1 MTTTLTINP
10 ELRDLLPPLS
20 PKQFGRLEAEIIR
33 DGCTTPLTVWNDT
46 IIDGHNRY
54 VICTRHNISF
64 QKIQTEFSSLDEAK
78 LWMWTHQ
85 DGRRNLTRFGRVE
98 FALKIKD
105 VIATQS
111 KERQRAAGGDRKSDR
126 KKSLGQNSAQAI
138 SSQKR
143 TRQQIADF
151 AGVSHDTVDRVEFLL
166 THANADTINALRWE
180 AKETSINKEFTRLK
194 AELDAKKPA
203 KPKQTKTFT
212 SSTTPKTASKEAQ
225 SESDTKSTQSASS
238 KTQAKSKTQATFTEA
253 TDTTETENPIERPT
267 VIAPLWKGVK
277 EQQTYSCGVRF
288 EPDPDDDFF
297 DWITREE
304 REEMRKQQE
313 ESPALKLVPLIRNYT
328 IQSIPEHDPQYLVS
342 CLFSLF
348 QPLYREKLLYAL
360 ARKMLA
366 KNEAEAVRKFLATLT
381 DECQS

>member
-20 PKQFGRLEAEIIR
+20 SDKIVGLEADILR
-33 DGCTTPLTVWNDT
+33 DGCTDPLIVWGEVLV
-46 IIDGHNRY
+46 DGHHRY
-54 VICTRHNISF
+54 AICMKHDVPF
-64 QKIQTEFSSLDEAK
+64 KIQQKDFASLIDVK
-78 LWMWTHQ
+78 IWMCDRQ
-85 DGRRNLTRFGRVE
+85 GNRRNLTLYQRGVV
-98 FALKIKD
+98 ALKMKP
-105 VIATQS
+105 VLAEKAKQNQKQS
-111 KERQRAAGGDRKSDR
+111 KGHGKKGLSNLTNLNTRYQLSEKFKISAGT
-126 KKSLGQNSAQAI
+126 L
-138 SSQKR
+138 
-143 TRQQIADF
+143 
-151 AGVSHDTVDRVEFLL
+151 HMVEFLEF
-166 THANADTINALRWE
+166 HASEEIKQNLHGDR
-180 AKETSINKEFTRLK
+180 TSINREYKRLK
-194 AELDAKKPA
+194 AAIDAKEPV
-203 KPKQTKTFT
+203 KPKATKTST
-212 SSTTPKTASKEAQ
+212 SSTTSKTASKEAQ
-225 SESDTKSTQSASS
+225 SDTKSTQSTPSTTSKSVS
-238 KTQAKSKTQATFTEA
+238 KTATAKSQESESTQATFPDT

-267 VIAPLWKGVK
+267 VVAPLWKGVK

-288 EPDPDDDFF
+288 EPDPDDDVF

-313 ESPALKLVPLIRNYT
+313 ASPALKLVPLIRNYT
-328 IQSIPEHDPQYLVS
+328 IQSIPEHDPEYLVS